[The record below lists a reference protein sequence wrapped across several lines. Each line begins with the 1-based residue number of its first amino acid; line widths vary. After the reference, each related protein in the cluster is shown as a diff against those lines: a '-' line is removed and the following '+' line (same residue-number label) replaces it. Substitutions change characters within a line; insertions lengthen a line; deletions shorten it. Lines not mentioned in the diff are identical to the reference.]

1 MNRHEISVS
10 IVCPNSLVK
19 EGLRR
24 ILSEESFDVRNS
36 FDDAAPLYG
45 EASDVAVVHDGE
57 IIVFEGSG
65 ANVERHIS
73 ALRERHPNCKLVLLA
88 DCFNFDT
95 MSNVFRAGADG
106 YLVKDIECRSLIES
120 LRLVAS
126 GEKVL
131 PSQLVKHLP
140 LRSAMS
146 NVEINDGSELLET
159 LSEREIETLRCLIM
173 GYPNK
178 VIAYRLDISEATV
191 KVHVKAILRKLG
203 VQNRTQA
210 AIWAVN
216 NGLDVNATCATAFS
230 ASKVNDN
237 ARDDDDVEYLVEHRQ
252 QRA

>member
-1 MNRHEISVS
+1 
-10 IVCPNSLVK
+10 
-19 EGLRR
+19 
-24 ILSEESFDVRNS
+24 
-36 FDDAAPLYG
+36 
-45 EASDVAVVHDGE
+45 
-57 IIVFEGSG
+57 
-65 ANVERHIS
+65 
-73 ALRERHPNCKLVLLA
+73 
-88 DCFNFDT
+88 
-95 MSNVFRAGADG
+95 
-106 YLVKDIECRSLIES
+106 
-120 LRLVAS
+120 VAS

-146 NVEINDGSELLET
+146 NAELNDGSELLET

-230 ASKVNDN
+230 APKVNDN
-237 ARDDDDVEYLVEHRQ
+237 ARDDDVEYLVEHRQ

>member
-1 MNRHEISVS
+1 MLNESDINIS
-10 IVCPNSLVK
+10 IVCPNSLAK

-24 ILSEESFDVRNS
+24 ILVEDQFNVSNS
-36 FDDAAPLYG
+36 FQDASPLLADG
-45 EASDVAVVHDGE
+45 GE
-57 IIVFEGSG
+57 IGEFDQDGIILFETYASNIDQEV
-65 ANVERHIS
+65 A
-73 ALRERHPNCKLVLLA
+73 ALRAKYPNCGLVLLT
-88 DCFNFDT
+88 DTFEFNT
-95 MSNVFRAGADG
+95 MIDVFRAGADG
-106 YLVKDIECRSLIES
+106 YIIKDIECQSLIES
-120 LRLVAS
+120 LKLVAL

-146 NVEINDGSELLET
+146 SSPQTDGSELLGS
-159 LSEREIETLRCLIM
+159 LSEREVETLRCLIM

-216 NGLDVNATCATAFS
+216 HGLDANAACATLAAESSNDTSDEAEFEMETLS
-230 ASKVNDN
+230 AT
-237 ARDDDDVEYLVEHRQ
+237 A
-252 QRA
+252 